1 MQMALLDTDQTGQ
14 FRLTHIAFDTLI
26 HHSDSFCFL
35 LDAHLCIRTINQKA
49 CHFFAMDSKKIIKQ
63 HLPSWFIENGL
74 VPPLV
79 HIESAKNEYLEKG
92 FQTKVIKSDQAY
104 FIDWDYQFLSD
115 NLSTQGLLLRGSIHS
130 PGTYGVTSASLGQL
144 RQKPSIFDA
153 IYQHTNQLTLLANQ
167 TLQNQQLD
175 SMGLKIAIQA
185 MLQSIDKSQQLLSF
199 ASSLEKCKYTQANTG
214 NSVVLQKVLQSI
226 IEKYQSE
233 HASFNV
239 QILLES
245 HQAPL
250 SVKQFCDN
258 EQIHQGLTAL
268 FSPLLCF
275 LHKGSIK
282 ISFFQKITDSKIGLN
297 HIQCKIQG
305 EDLFGDSIH
314 DWFGL
319 RHETIQRHQTLYLHW
334 VLGKEWL
341 NHFHGLY
348 QIRLIGTEAHIDMML
363 PFEME
368 DPVLVSQA
376 SQHPI
381 PDKKAEKKPRSAVT
395 FDYKND
401 KDPVTQELRNAES
414 IAILLVED
422 NEINRRAVLQIVHR
436 IYGNVYFKVASC
448 AEEALAAFEQAHY
461 DLILMDIGLPDN
473 QGLQLAYGLRQIEAQ
488 LERQATPICILS
500 AHYTKEMYEE
510 ECETVLK
517 DTLIQAF
524 YAKPLLPLKAQEL
537 IDYWVPQAI
546 LRRYEVHA

>member
-1 MQMALLDTDQTGQ
+1 MQKALLDMHQPGQ
-14 FRLTHIAFDTLI
+14 FSLTHSAFDALI
-26 HHSDSFCFL
+26 HHSDSFYFL
-35 LDAHLCIRTINQKA
+35 LDAHLCIQIINQKA
-49 CHFFAMDSKKIIKQ
+49 CDFFSMDSKKIIKQ

-104 FIDWDYQFLSD
+104 FIDWDYRFLSG
-115 NLSTQGLLLRGSIHS
+115 NLCTEGLLLRGSIHCS
-130 PGTYGVTSASLGQL
+130 VTIGLSSAALGL
-144 RQKPSIFDA
+144 LPQKPSILDA
-153 IYQHTNQLTLLANQ
+153 IHHHTHQLTLLANQ

-175 SMGLKIAIQA
+175 SIGLKVAIQT

-199 ASSLEKCKYTQANTG
+199 ASSLEKCKYSQVSTDKF
-214 NSVVLQKVLQSI
+214 VVLQKVLQSI

-250 SVKQFCDN
+250 SVKQFCDK
-258 EQIHQGLTAL
+258 EQIHQGFTAL
-268 FSPLLCF
+268 FLPLLCF

-282 ISFFQKITDSKIGLN
+282 ISFFQKTTDSKVGLN

-319 RHETIQRHQTLYLHW
+319 RQETIQRHQTLYLHW
-334 VLGKEWL
+334 LLGKEWL

-348 QIRLIGTEAHIDMML
+348 QIRIIGAEVHIDMML

-368 DPVLVSQA
+368 HPVVVSQLIH
-376 SQHPI
+376 QTL
-381 PDKKAEKKPRSAVT
+381 PDKKVEKKPRSAVT

-401 KDPVTQELRNAES
+401 KDPLTQELRNADS

-422 NEINRRAVLQIVHR
+422 NEMNRRAVLQIVHR
-436 IYGNVYFKVASC
+436 IYGNVYFKVASS
-448 AEEALAAFEQAHY
+448 AEEAFAAFQQAHY

-473 QGLQLAYGLRQIEAQ
+473 QGLQLAYQLRQVEAQ

-537 IDYWVPQAI
+537 IDYWIPKAI
-546 LRRYEVHA
+546 LRRYEMHA